1 MAKIWSKT
9 RAIEDLVN
17 IKDNAIKEIP
27 NDQKAATV
35 ALNSIKELNSICGIN
50 KSDGDAKSD
59 KVVIKDDI

>member
-1 MAKIWSKT
+1 MAKGWTKT
-9 RAIEDLVN
+9 KAIEDLMN
-17 IKDNAIKEIP
+17 IKENAISELQ

-50 KSDGDAKSD
+50 KSDDEAKSD

>member
-1 MAKIWSKT
+1 MGKVWSKT
-9 RAIEDLVN
+9 KAINDLVS

-35 ALNSIKELNSICGIN
+35 ALNSIKELNSICGIG
-50 KSDGDAKSD
+50 KSDVETKSD

>member
-1 MAKIWSKT
+1 MTKSWSKT
-9 RAIEDLVN
+9 KAINDLVN

-35 ALNSIKELNSICGIN
+35 ALNSIKELNSICGIG
-50 KSDGDAKSD
+50 KSDSEVKSD